1 MAPLIKIEFPDFSST
16 ILQKLNQQR
25 QQGQLC
31 DVSIVVQ
38 GHIFRAHKAVL
49 AASSPYFCDQVLLKN
64 SRRIVL
70 PDVMNPRVFENILL
84 SSYTGRLVMPAPEIV
99 SYLTAASFL
108 QMWHVVDKCTEVLE
122 GNPTV
127 LCQKLNHGSDHQ
139 SPSSSNYNGLVES
152 FELGTGGQTD
162 FPKAQELRDGENEE
176 GSTKDELS
184 SQLTE
189 QEYLPSN
196 SSTEHDRLSTE
207 MASQDGEEG
216 ASDNT
221 EFHYTRPLYSKPSI
235 MAHKRWIHVKPERLE
250 QACEGMDVY
259 ASYDEHQVTESINT
273 MQTEHL
279 VQPSGVEEDFQI
291 VEKKVEAEFDEQAE
305 ESNYDEQVDFY
316 GSSMEEFSGER
327 LDGNLMGH
335 RQEAALT
342 AGYRF
347 STTDKLYPCQ
357 CGKSFTHKSQRDRHM
372 SMHLGLRPYGCGVCG
387 KKFKMKHHLVGHMKI
402 HTGIKPYECNICGRC
417 SPYQGPSGRHSEAV
431 SALGA
436 EHHPGGA
443 EVSPHL
449 ECGGDKLLELD
460 RPSEPLRGSKS
471 YDAVVFDVLK
481 VTPEEFASQIT
492 LMDIPVFKAIQPEEL
507 ASCGWSKKD
516 KHSLAPNVVA
526 FTRRFNQVSFWVVR
540 EILTAQTLKIRAEIL
555 SHFVKIAKKLLELN
569 NLHSLMS
576 VVSALQSAPIFRLT
590 KTWALLN
597 RKDKT
602 TFEKLDYLMSKEDN
616 YKRTRDYIRSLK
628 MAPSIPYLGIYLL
641 DLIYIDSAY
650 PASGSIME
658 NEQRSNQ
665 MNNILRII
673 ADLQVSCSYDHLTTL
688 PHVQKYL
695 KSVRYIEELQKFVED
710 DNYKLSLRI
719 EPGSSSPRLVSS
731 KEDLAGDCHDVWT
744 ALEGRRQILALVIY
758 DPNGNGSHL
767 PVSTLSPALL
777 LAPVQPVPRHRKSHS
792 LGNNMMCQL
801 SVVESKSA
809 TFPSEKARHLLDDS
823 VLESRSPRR
832 DLALTSS
839 TAITNG
845 PSLGGPQMDNRAQCA
860 SVLEL
865 CQNVVSAG
873 DQGLVTGSPGEQA
886 PLLEAAMLTDVCSFS
901 RQAGKLPICP
911 RDARR
916 HEMIKAG
923 PSTEPDESSSPCQ
936 PGAVSTESSAT
947 VPTMEG
953 PLRRKTLLKEGRKPA
968 LSSWTR
974 KHYKS
979 TPGKKVSIVGWMV
992 QLPDDPEHPDIFQ
1005 LNNPDKGNVYKF
1017 QAGSR
1022 FHAIL
1027 WHKHLDD
1034 ACKSSRPQV
1043 PANLMSFE

>member
-1 MAPLIKIEFPDFSST
+1 MYKRNGLMASVLVTSATPQGSS
-16 ILQKLNQQR
+16 
-25 QQGQLC
+25 
-31 DVSIVVQ
+31 
-38 GHIFRAHKAVL
+38 
-49 AASSPYFCDQVLLKN
+49 SSD
-64 SRRIVL
+64 S
-70 PDVMNPRVFENILL
+70 
-84 SSYTGRLVMPAPEIV
+84 
-99 SYLTAASFL
+99 
-108 QMWHVVDKCTEVLE
+108 LE
-122 GNPTV
+122 G
-127 LCQKLNHGSDHQ
+127 Q
-139 SPSSSNYNGLVES
+139 SC
-152 FELGTGGQTD
+152 D
-162 FPKAQELRDGENEE
+162 
-176 GSTKDELS
+176 
-184 SQLTE
+184 
-189 QEYLPSN
+189 
-196 SSTEHDRLSTE
+196 
-207 MASQDGEEG
+207 
-216 ASDNT
+216 
-221 EFHYTRPLYSKPSI
+221 
-235 MAHKRWIHVKPERLE
+235 
-250 QACEGMDVY
+250 Y
-259 ASYDEHQVTESINT
+259 A
-273 MQTEHL
+273 
-279 VQPSGVEEDFQI
+279 
-291 VEKKVEAEFDEQAE
+291 
-305 ESNYDEQVDFY
+305 
-316 GSSMEEFSGER
+316 
-327 LDGNLMGH
+327 
-335 RQEAALT
+335 
-342 AGYRF
+342 
-347 STTDKLYPCQ
+347 
-357 CGKSFTHKSQRDRHM
+357 
-372 SMHLGLRPYGCGVCG
+372 
-387 KKFKMKHHLVGHMKI
+387 
-402 HTGIKPYECNICGRC
+402 
-417 SPYQGPSGRHSEAV
+417 
-431 SALGA
+431 
-436 EHHPGGA
+436 
-443 EVSPHL
+443 
-449 ECGGDKLLELD
+449 
-460 RPSEPLRGSKS
+460 SKS

-481 VTPEEFASQIT
+481 VSPEEFASQIT

-507 ASCGWSKKD
+507 ASCGWSKKE

-616 YKRTRDYIRSLK
+616 YKRTREYIRSLK
-628 MAPSIPYLGIYLL
+628 MVPSIPYLGIYLL

-731 KEDLAGDCHDVWT
+731 KEDLAGPS
-744 ALEGRRQILALVIY
+744 AGSSSARFSRRPTCPDASVA
-758 DPNGNGSHL
+758 GSL
-767 PVSTLSPALL
+767 PTP
-777 LAPVQPVPRHRKSHS
+777 PVPRHRKSHS

-832 DLALTSS
+832 GLALTSS
-839 TAITNG
+839 SAVTNG
-845 PSLGGPQMDNRAQCA
+845 LSLG
-860 SVLEL
+860 S
-865 CQNVVSAG
+865 S
-873 DQGLVTGSPGEQA
+873 
-886 PLLEAAMLTDVCSFS
+886 
-901 RQAGKLPICP
+901 
-911 RDARR
+911 
-916 HEMIKAG
+916 
-923 PSTEPDESSSPCQ
+923 ESSEFSEEMSSGLESRGRLYATLGPNWRVPVRNSPRTRSCVYS
-936 PGAVSTESSAT
+936 PTGPCICTLGSSAA

-953 PLRRKTLLKEGRKPA
+953 PLRRKTLLKEGRRPA
-968 LSSWTR
+968 LSSWTRYWVILSGSTLLYYGAKSLRGTDR

-979 TPGKKVSIVGWMV
+979 TPGKKVSVVGWMV

-1017 QAGSR
+1017 QTGSR

-1034 ACKSSRPQV
+1034 ACKSNRPQV

>member
-1 MAPLIKIEFPDFSST
+1 MYKRNGLMASVLVTSATPQGSS
-16 ILQKLNQQR
+16 
-25 QQGQLC
+25 
-31 DVSIVVQ
+31 
-38 GHIFRAHKAVL
+38 
-49 AASSPYFCDQVLLKN
+49 SSD
-64 SRRIVL
+64 S
-70 PDVMNPRVFENILL
+70 
-84 SSYTGRLVMPAPEIV
+84 
-99 SYLTAASFL
+99 
-108 QMWHVVDKCTEVLE
+108 LE
-122 GNPTV
+122 G
-127 LCQKLNHGSDHQ
+127 Q
-139 SPSSSNYNGLVES
+139 SC
-152 FELGTGGQTD
+152 D
-162 FPKAQELRDGENEE
+162 
-176 GSTKDELS
+176 
-184 SQLTE
+184 
-189 QEYLPSN
+189 
-196 SSTEHDRLSTE
+196 
-207 MASQDGEEG
+207 
-216 ASDNT
+216 
-221 EFHYTRPLYSKPSI
+221 
-235 MAHKRWIHVKPERLE
+235 
-250 QACEGMDVY
+250 Y
-259 ASYDEHQVTESINT
+259 A
-273 MQTEHL
+273 
-279 VQPSGVEEDFQI
+279 
-291 VEKKVEAEFDEQAE
+291 
-305 ESNYDEQVDFY
+305 
-316 GSSMEEFSGER
+316 
-327 LDGNLMGH
+327 
-335 RQEAALT
+335 
-342 AGYRF
+342 
-347 STTDKLYPCQ
+347 
-357 CGKSFTHKSQRDRHM
+357 
-372 SMHLGLRPYGCGVCG
+372 
-387 KKFKMKHHLVGHMKI
+387 
-402 HTGIKPYECNICGRC
+402 
-417 SPYQGPSGRHSEAV
+417 
-431 SALGA
+431 
-436 EHHPGGA
+436 
-443 EVSPHL
+443 
-449 ECGGDKLLELD
+449 
-460 RPSEPLRGSKS
+460 SKS

-507 ASCGWSKKD
+507 ASCGWSKKE

-616 YKRTRDYIRSLK
+616 YKRTREYIRSLK
-628 MAPSIPYLGIYLL
+628 MVPSIPYLALQHWNHAHPAKNGNGDLGIYLL

-731 KEDLAGDCHDVWT
+731 KEDLAGPSVGSSS
-744 ALEGRRQILALVIY
+744 ARFRRRPTCPDASVA
-758 DPNGNGSHL
+758 GSL
-767 PVSTLSPALL
+767 PTP
-777 LAPVQPVPRHRKSHS
+777 PVPRHRKSHS

-832 DLALTSS
+832 GLTLTSS
-839 TAITNG
+839 TVTNG
-845 PSLGGPQMDNRAQCA
+845 LSLGSSESSEFSEEMSSGLERGRLYATLGPNWRVPVRNSPRTRSCA
-860 SVLEL
+860 Y
-865 CQNVVSAG
+865 
-873 DQGLVTGSPGEQA
+873 SP
-886 PLLEAAMLTDVCSFS
+886 
-901 RQAGKLPICP
+901 
-911 RDARR
+911 
-916 HEMIKAG
+916 
-923 PSTEPDESSSPCQ
+923 SSPCTCTL
-936 PGAVSTESSAT
+936 GSSAA

-968 LSSWTR
+968 LSSWTRYWVILSGSTLLYYGAKSLRGTDR

-1017 QAGSR
+1017 QTGSR

-1027 WHKHLDD
+1027 WHKHLGD
-1034 ACKSSRPQV
+1034 ACKSNRPQV

>member
-1 MAPLIKIEFPDFSST
+1 MYKRNGLMASVLVTSATPQGSS
-16 ILQKLNQQR
+16 
-25 QQGQLC
+25 
-31 DVSIVVQ
+31 
-38 GHIFRAHKAVL
+38 
-49 AASSPYFCDQVLLKN
+49 SSD
-64 SRRIVL
+64 S
-70 PDVMNPRVFENILL
+70 
-84 SSYTGRLVMPAPEIV
+84 
-99 SYLTAASFL
+99 
-108 QMWHVVDKCTEVLE
+108 LE
-122 GNPTV
+122 G
-127 LCQKLNHGSDHQ
+127 Q
-139 SPSSSNYNGLVES
+139 SC
-152 FELGTGGQTD
+152 D
-162 FPKAQELRDGENEE
+162 
-176 GSTKDELS
+176 
-184 SQLTE
+184 
-189 QEYLPSN
+189 
-196 SSTEHDRLSTE
+196 
-207 MASQDGEEG
+207 
-216 ASDNT
+216 
-221 EFHYTRPLYSKPSI
+221 
-235 MAHKRWIHVKPERLE
+235 
-250 QACEGMDVY
+250 Y
-259 ASYDEHQVTESINT
+259 A
-273 MQTEHL
+273 
-279 VQPSGVEEDFQI
+279 
-291 VEKKVEAEFDEQAE
+291 
-305 ESNYDEQVDFY
+305 
-316 GSSMEEFSGER
+316 
-327 LDGNLMGH
+327 
-335 RQEAALT
+335 
-342 AGYRF
+342 
-347 STTDKLYPCQ
+347 
-357 CGKSFTHKSQRDRHM
+357 
-372 SMHLGLRPYGCGVCG
+372 
-387 KKFKMKHHLVGHMKI
+387 
-402 HTGIKPYECNICGRC
+402 
-417 SPYQGPSGRHSEAV
+417 
-431 SALGA
+431 
-436 EHHPGGA
+436 
-443 EVSPHL
+443 
-449 ECGGDKLLELD
+449 
-460 RPSEPLRGSKS
+460 SKS

-507 ASCGWSKKD
+507 ASCGWSKKE

-616 YKRTRDYIRSLK
+616 YKRTREYIRSLK
-628 MAPSIPYLGIYLL
+628 MVPSIPYLGIYLL

-731 KEDLAGDCHDVWT
+731 KEDLAGPS
-744 ALEGRRQILALVIY
+744 AGSSSARFSRRPTCPDASVA
-758 DPNGNGSHL
+758 GSL
-767 PVSTLSPALL
+767 PTP
-777 LAPVQPVPRHRKSHS
+777 PVPRHRKSHS

-832 DLALTSS
+832 GLAPTSS
-839 TAITNG
+839 SAITNG
-845 PSLGGPQMDNRAQCA
+845 LSLG
-860 SVLEL
+860 S
-865 CQNVVSAG
+865 S
-873 DQGLVTGSPGEQA
+873 
-886 PLLEAAMLTDVCSFS
+886 
-901 RQAGKLPICP
+901 
-911 RDARR
+911 
-916 HEMIKAG
+916 
-923 PSTEPDESSSPCQ
+923 ESSELSEEMSSGLDSRGRLYATLGPNWRVPVRNSPRTRSCVYS
-936 PGAVSTESSAT
+936 PTGPCICTLGNSAA

-974 KHYKS
+974 YWVTLSGSTLLYYGAKSLRGTDRKHYKS
-979 TPGKKVSIVGWMV
+979 TPGKKVSVVGWMV

-1034 ACKSSRPQV
+1034 ACRSNRPQV

>member
-1 MAPLIKIEFPDFSST
+1 MYKRNGLMASVLVTSATPQGSS
-16 ILQKLNQQR
+16 
-25 QQGQLC
+25 
-31 DVSIVVQ
+31 
-38 GHIFRAHKAVL
+38 
-49 AASSPYFCDQVLLKN
+49 SSD
-64 SRRIVL
+64 S
-70 PDVMNPRVFENILL
+70 
-84 SSYTGRLVMPAPEIV
+84 
-99 SYLTAASFL
+99 
-108 QMWHVVDKCTEVLE
+108 LE
-122 GNPTV
+122 G
-127 LCQKLNHGSDHQ
+127 Q
-139 SPSSSNYNGLVES
+139 SC
-152 FELGTGGQTD
+152 D
-162 FPKAQELRDGENEE
+162 
-176 GSTKDELS
+176 
-184 SQLTE
+184 
-189 QEYLPSN
+189 
-196 SSTEHDRLSTE
+196 
-207 MASQDGEEG
+207 
-216 ASDNT
+216 
-221 EFHYTRPLYSKPSI
+221 
-235 MAHKRWIHVKPERLE
+235 
-250 QACEGMDVY
+250 Y
-259 ASYDEHQVTESINT
+259 A
-273 MQTEHL
+273 
-279 VQPSGVEEDFQI
+279 
-291 VEKKVEAEFDEQAE
+291 
-305 ESNYDEQVDFY
+305 
-316 GSSMEEFSGER
+316 
-327 LDGNLMGH
+327 
-335 RQEAALT
+335 
-342 AGYRF
+342 
-347 STTDKLYPCQ
+347 
-357 CGKSFTHKSQRDRHM
+357 
-372 SMHLGLRPYGCGVCG
+372 
-387 KKFKMKHHLVGHMKI
+387 
-402 HTGIKPYECNICGRC
+402 
-417 SPYQGPSGRHSEAV
+417 
-431 SALGA
+431 
-436 EHHPGGA
+436 
-443 EVSPHL
+443 
-449 ECGGDKLLELD
+449 
-460 RPSEPLRGSKS
+460 SKS

-507 ASCGWSKKD
+507 ASCGWSKKE

-616 YKRTRDYIRSLK
+616 YKRTREYIRSLK
-628 MAPSIPYLGIYLL
+628 MVPSIPYLGIYLL

-731 KEDLAGDCHDVWT
+731 KEDLAGPSAGSSSVRFS
-744 ALEGRRQILALVIY
+744 RRPTCPDASVA
-758 DPNGNGSHL
+758 GSL
-767 PVSTLSPALL
+767 PTP
-777 LAPVQPVPRHRKSHS
+777 PVPRHRKSHS

-823 VLESRSPRR
+823 VLESRSPHRG
-832 DLALTSS
+832 LALTSS
-839 TAITNG
+839 AITNG
-845 PSLGGPQMDNRAQCA
+845 LSLG
-860 SVLEL
+860 S
-865 CQNVVSAG
+865 S
-873 DQGLVTGSPGEQA
+873 
-886 PLLEAAMLTDVCSFS
+886 
-901 RQAGKLPICP
+901 
-911 RDARR
+911 
-916 HEMIKAG
+916 
-923 PSTEPDESSSPCQ
+923 ESSEFSEEMSSGLESRGRLYATLGPNWRVPVRNSPRTRSCVYS
-936 PGAVSTESSAT
+936 PTGPCICTLGSSAA

-968 LSSWTR
+968 LSSWTRYWVILSGSTLLYYGAKSLRGTDR

-1017 QAGSR
+1017 QTGSR

-1034 ACKSSRPQV
+1034 ACKSNRPQV

>member
-1 MAPLIKIEFPDFSST
+1 MYKRNGLMASVLVTSATPQGSS
-16 ILQKLNQQR
+16 
-25 QQGQLC
+25 
-31 DVSIVVQ
+31 
-38 GHIFRAHKAVL
+38 
-49 AASSPYFCDQVLLKN
+49 SSD
-64 SRRIVL
+64 S
-70 PDVMNPRVFENILL
+70 
-84 SSYTGRLVMPAPEIV
+84 
-99 SYLTAASFL
+99 
-108 QMWHVVDKCTEVLE
+108 LE
-122 GNPTV
+122 G
-127 LCQKLNHGSDHQ
+127 Q
-139 SPSSSNYNGLVES
+139 SC
-152 FELGTGGQTD
+152 D
-162 FPKAQELRDGENEE
+162 
-176 GSTKDELS
+176 
-184 SQLTE
+184 
-189 QEYLPSN
+189 
-196 SSTEHDRLSTE
+196 
-207 MASQDGEEG
+207 
-216 ASDNT
+216 
-221 EFHYTRPLYSKPSI
+221 
-235 MAHKRWIHVKPERLE
+235 
-250 QACEGMDVY
+250 Y
-259 ASYDEHQVTESINT
+259 A
-273 MQTEHL
+273 
-279 VQPSGVEEDFQI
+279 
-291 VEKKVEAEFDEQAE
+291 
-305 ESNYDEQVDFY
+305 
-316 GSSMEEFSGER
+316 
-327 LDGNLMGH
+327 
-335 RQEAALT
+335 
-342 AGYRF
+342 
-347 STTDKLYPCQ
+347 
-357 CGKSFTHKSQRDRHM
+357 
-372 SMHLGLRPYGCGVCG
+372 
-387 KKFKMKHHLVGHMKI
+387 
-402 HTGIKPYECNICGRC
+402 
-417 SPYQGPSGRHSEAV
+417 
-431 SALGA
+431 
-436 EHHPGGA
+436 
-443 EVSPHL
+443 
-449 ECGGDKLLELD
+449 
-460 RPSEPLRGSKS
+460 SKS

-481 VTPEEFASQIT
+481 VTPEEFA
-492 LMDIPVFKAIQPEEL
+492 EL
-507 ASCGWSKKD
+507 ASCGWSKKE

-616 YKRTRDYIRSLK
+616 YKRTREYIRSLK
-628 MAPSIPYLGIYLL
+628 MVPSIPYLGIYLL

-731 KEDLAGDCHDVWT
+731 KEDLAGPSVGSSS
-744 ALEGRRQILALVIY
+744 ARFRRRPTCPDASVA
-758 DPNGNGSHL
+758 GSL
-767 PVSTLSPALL
+767 PTP
-777 LAPVQPVPRHRKSHS
+777 PVPRHRKSHS

-832 DLALTSS
+832 GLTLTSS
-839 TAITNG
+839 TVTNG
-845 PSLGGPQMDNRAQCA
+845 LSLGSSESSEFSEEMSSGLESRGRLYATLGPNWRVPVRNSPRTRSCA
-860 SVLEL
+860 Y
-865 CQNVVSAG
+865 
-873 DQGLVTGSPGEQA
+873 SP
-886 PLLEAAMLTDVCSFS
+886 
-901 RQAGKLPICP
+901 
-911 RDARR
+911 
-916 HEMIKAG
+916 
-923 PSTEPDESSSPCQ
+923 SSPCTCTL
-936 PGAVSTESSAT
+936 GSSAA

-968 LSSWTR
+968 LSSWTRYWVILSGSTLLYYGAKSLRGTDR

-1017 QAGSR
+1017 QTGSR

-1027 WHKHLDD
+1027 WHKHLGD
-1034 ACKSSRPQV
+1034 ACKSNRPQV